1 MSLMCEMEKIK
12 LKLMRIF
19 NEFVKQIKIEEWYN
33 IRLQE
38 LNDVINTGDY
48 AKVIMLYNNK
58 GLHSIIEKA
67 LGISS
72 YNLKALEYLRNSQ
85 SARSIL
91 HSVFPKLE

>member
-1 MSLMCEMEKIK
+1 VRNGKDKTEVEAN
-12 LKLMRIF
+12 F

-38 LNDVINTGDY
+38 LDDVIKTSNY

-85 SARSIL
+85 NARDVL
-91 HSVFPKLE
+91 HNVFPKLE